1 MKIYTVGELKQF
13 IADLPAET
21 PIAFY
26 EDGMEKHGF
35 MPSVH
40 INVRNMEKEVVQTYD
55 AFDYTPYHYE
65 RLNTVAEGGTP
76 YLVFE

>member
-1 MKIYTVGELKQF
+1 MKIYTVGELKEF
-13 IADLPAET
+13 LAAVPDST
-21 PIAFY
+21 PIAYY

-35 MPSVH
+35 MTGVH
-40 INVRNMEKEVVQTYD
+40 ANVRNMEKEVVKTYD

-76 YLVFE
+76 YLTLE